1 MDNFNN
7 TIPCLRK
14 SIEEANTRFNNDLI
28 EFTSE
33 IKNVIKLQLS
43 SMQGQCETIE
53 NTTNNINNQVDTI
66 IVESNKRLEEITI
79 NTSQQIKT
87 IVDEVEKVFTDK
99 VDQLDKLLETELTNS
114 LNSLG
119 RQLVTISERF
129 TDDYGLLADK
139 LSDVTKVAEGVY

>member
-1 MDNFNN
+1 M
-7 TIPCLRK
+7 
-14 SIEEANTRFNNDLI
+14 
-28 EFTSE
+28 
-33 IKNVIKLQLS
+33 
-43 SMQGQCETIE
+43 
-53 NTTNNINNQVDTI
+53 TI
-66 IVESNKRLEEITI
+66 IVESNKRLEITI

-87 IVDEVEKVFTDK
+87 IVDEVVEKVFTDK